1 MLLAYLLLGLAVAR
15 ALRFPGSAPKAQ
27 PVSTQSVVQPL
38 PIAIYTSEVCV
49 GHNPGSRMGQVL
61 PEQPARLA
69 NLIAALRGPWAAE
82 FGELLQVREPEV
94 DVTEEQLRRIHTPE
108 HLERIAAAFAQ
119 SRPKPPSTLSF
130 RVNLDRDTV
139 IHEPGSEA
147 AANRAAGLVVAAVD
161 DLLGEPGPA
170 AARRAFVMVRP
181 PGHHAEADKAGGF
194 CIFNNVMVGV
204 AHAQAKYGLQRVA
217 VLDFDVH
224 HGNGGADICAEG
236 DLRCAEEIC
245 DATRMCASSYA
256 ITTPSSLL
264 RPLSPAPSSPSPP
277 PPPPPRP
284 PPPPPPAPPPP
295 PPPPPPP
302 AYRYASSFE
311 AGIFA
316 DEGIELGCDGLH
328 GQIVSA
334 PLPAGCGSEAFRRAW
349 TEDLLPA
356 VRAFDPEAVFLSA
369 GFDAHADDPMASLQL
384 REDDFAWLTAEAAA
398 LGGGTLPII
407 SVLAAAAR
415 REGPPT
421 RPGSAAV
428 CLPPSLE
435 GGRPRGSRAALLL
448 THSRVGGG
456 GAGAGEREG
465 GWPASRVETP
475 FYRGDGLQ
483 PSGGRLQPR
492 RARGL
497 GAGARAGAHPQLT
510 VR

>member
-1 MLLAYLLLGLAVAR
+1 
-15 ALRFPGSAPKAQ
+15 
-27 PVSTQSVVQPL
+27 
-38 PIAIYTSEVCV
+38 
-49 GHNPGSRMGQVL
+49 MGQVL

-119 SRPKPPSTLSF
+119 SRPKGGSTLSF

-236 DLRCAEEIC
+236 DLRCAEEVC
-245 DATRMCASSYA
+245 DATRM
-256 ITTPSSLL
+256 
-264 RPLSPAPSSPSPP
+264 
-277 PPPPPRP
+277 
-284 PPPPPPAPPPP
+284 
-295 PPPPPPP
+295 
-302 AYRYASSFE
+302 YASSFE

-316 DEGIELGCDGLH
+316 DEGIERGCDGLH
-328 GQIVSA
+328 GQLVSA

-349 TEDLLPA
+349 AEDLLPA
-356 VRAFDPEAVFLSA
+356 VRAFDPEAIFLSA

-407 SVLAAAAR
+407 SVL
-415 REGPPT
+415 
-421 RPGSAAV
+421 
-428 CLPPSLE
+428 E
-435 GGRPRGSRAALLL
+435 GGYNLDALVD
-448 THSRVGGG
+448 S
-456 GAGAGEREG
+456 
-465 GWPASRVETP
+465 
-475 FYRGDGLQ
+475 
-483 PSGGRLQPR
+483 
-492 RARGL
+492 
-497 GAGARAGAHPQLT
+497 ARAH
-510 VR
+510 VRALIHS

>member
-27 PVSTQSVVQPL
+27 PVPTQSVVQPL

-264 RPLSPAPSSPSPP
+264 RPLSPAPSSRSPP

-415 REGPPT
+415 REGLSWE
-421 RPGSAAV
+421 RRS
-428 CLPPSLE
+428 LPAPE
-435 GGRPRGSRAALLL
+435 P
-448 THSRVGGG
+448 
-456 GAGAGEREG
+456 
-465 GWPASRVETP
+465 
-475 FYRGDGLQ
+475 
-483 PSGGRLQPR
+483 
-492 RARGL
+492 
-497 GAGARAGAHPQLT
+497 
-510 VR
+510 